1 MNLKFILFSLILV
14 FSSNLLFA
22 QSVNGKPIAE
32 IDAEYIQIVGTAKLF
47 SKKVNIEIDF
57 GQVDKIF
64 KAKDTQIKD
73 KDGKL
78 TTFNSMIDAL
88 NFMNKNGYEFVQ
100 AYTITVQNQYVYH
113 YLMRRKIE

>member
-1 MNLKFILFSLILV
+1 MKCKIITFTLALIFST
-14 FSSNLLFA
+14 NLLFS

-47 SKKVNIEIDF
+47 SKKVNIQIDF

-88 NFMNKNGYEFVQ
+88 NFMNKCGYEFVQ
-100 AYTITVQNQYVYH
+100 AYTITVQNQNVYH
-113 YLMRRKIE
+113 YLMRKKRE